1 MICEVPQRL
10 TFLFQKYTVIMLFST
25 RCLELAPTWLSY
37 SGALPYAIN
46 QQLFKLPK
54 GSIELNLKV
63 RQIFT
68 HLLWLGLHLRL
79 TSLRSGF

>member
-1 MICEVPQRL
+1 MICEVPKRL
-10 TFLFQKYTVIMLFST
+10 AFLFRKYTVIALFST
-25 RCLELAPTWLSY
+25 RCLLLAPAWLLY

-63 RQIFT
+63 RQIFA

-79 TSLRSGF
+79 TSLRLGF